1 MMALETRMLRR
12 DYSRGTRRFL
22 IVALAITLILTG
34 AAIWLAVVLIG
45 PPPPRSIAM
54 ATDPEGSVS
63 AELGARYREIL
74 ATNGIEVRLVPSV
87 GAVENVARL
96 RDAKSGIGVAIIPS
110 GITNH
115 KESPELVSLGT
126 LFYEPLW
133 FFYRSSLSLKRHED
147 LKGRRI
153 SIGPEGSGTHALA
166 VKFLA
171 RVGIID
177 QTATLL
183 TFAPQEASEKLLHGD
198 VDAAVM
204 LAPWESPIIRKL
216 IATDGVQLPSLPRAD
231 AFVALFPFLNKVVL
245 PAGVGDM
252 VHNRPPNDVTL
263 VAPKASLIVRSDL
276 HPAIQYLLLEA
287 AVQIHSGPG
296 MFHKAGEFPAAEAID
311 LPLSQHARQFYKTGP
326 PFLQRHLPFGLA
338 VLAQQL
344 LVILIPVLGVMY
356 PLLRFLPAL
365 YAWAMRRRVFKLYG
379 ELKHLEDQLVS
390 RSAQQDMGDLVS
402 RLDLLEE
409 RASRFRLPVSFRP
422 LLYALR
428 LHIDLVRHRL
438 QSRETS
444 VSKATG

>member
-1 MMALETRMLRR
+1 MARR

-22 IVALAITLILTG
+22 IVALTVVLILTG

-96 RDAKSGIGVAIIPS
+96 SDAKSGISVAIIPS

-115 KESPELVSLGT
+115 KQSPELVSLGT

-133 FFYRSSLSLKRHED
+133 FFYRSSSGMKKHED
-147 LKGRRI
+147 LHGRRI
-153 SIGPEGSGTHALA
+153 SVGPEGSGTHALSLT
-166 VKFLA
+166 FLA
-171 RVGIID
+171 RVGVID

-183 TFAPQEASEKLLHGD
+183 PLAPQEASDKLRRGEI
-198 VDAAVM
+198 DAAAM
-204 LAPWESPIIRKL
+204 LAPWESSVVRQL
-216 IATDGVQLPSLPRAD
+216 VATENIQLANVARAD

-252 VHNRPPNDVTL
+252 VQNRPSTDVTL
-263 VAPKASLIVRSDL
+263 IAPKASLIVRTDL

-287 AVQIHSGPG
+287 AVQIHSEPG
-296 MFHKAGEFPAAEAID
+296 MFRPAGQFPAAEAID
-311 LPLSQHARQFYKTGP
+311 LPLSDNARQFYKTGP
-326 PFLQRHLPFGLA
+326 PFLQRHLPFELA

-356 PLLRFLPAL
+356 PLLRFLPAA

-379 ELKHLEDQLVS
+379 ELKYLEDQLFS
-390 RSAQQDMGDLVS
+390 RSEQQDVGDLAS
-402 RLDLLEE
+402 RLDRLEE

-438 QSRETS
+438 RNR
-444 VSKATG
+444 

>member
-1 MMALETRMLRR
+1 MPIR
-12 DYSRGTRRFL
+12 DYSRATRRFL
-22 IVALAITLILTG
+22 VIALAATLILTT
-34 AAIWLAVVLIG
+34 ATVWLAVVLIG

-63 AELGARYREIL
+63 AELGTRYRDIL

-87 GAVENVARL
+87 GAIENVARL
-96 RDAKSGIGVAIIPS
+96 RDSKSGISVAIIPS

-133 FFYRSSLSLKRHED
+133 FFYRSSLSIKSHED
-147 LKGRRI
+147 LRGRRI
-153 SIGPEGSGTHALA
+153 SIGPEGSGTHALSLT
-166 VKFLA
+166 FLA
-171 RVGIID
+171 RVGLID
-177 QTATLL
+177 REIAVLRTL
-183 TFAPQEASEKLLHGD
+183 APQEASDGLLRGD
-198 VDAAVM
+198 VDAAII
-204 LAPWESPIIRKL
+204 LAPWESPVIRKL
-216 IATDGVQLPSLPRAD
+216 IASDGVQLASVPRVD
-231 AFVALFPFLNKVVL
+231 AFVALFPFLNKVLL

-252 VHNRPPNDVTL
+252 VHNRPPSDVTL
-263 VAPKASLIVRSDL
+263 IAPKANLIVRSDL

-296 MFHKAGEFPAAEAID
+296 MFRTAGEFPAAEAID
-311 LPLSQHARQFYKTGP
+311 TPLSSHARQFYKTGP

-344 LVILIPVLGVMY
+344 LVILIPVVGVMY

-365 YAWAMRRRVFKLYG
+365 YAWGMRRRVFRLYG
-379 ELKHLEDQLVS
+379 ELKYLEDQLVA
-390 RSAQQDMGDLVS
+390 RGAQQDVGDLVS
-402 RLDLLEE
+402 RLDHLEE

-438 QSRETS
+438 QSR
-444 VSKATG
+444 

>member
-1 MMALETRMLRR
+1 M
-12 DYSRGTRRFL
+12 

-34 AAIWLAVVLIG
+34 AAIWVAVVVIG
-45 PPPPRSIAM
+45 PPPPRNIAM

-74 ATNGIEVRLVPSV
+74 ATHGIEVRLVPSV

-96 RDAKSGIGVAIIPS
+96 REASSGISVAIIPS

-115 KESPELVSLGT
+115 KESPELASLGT

-133 FFYRSSLSLKRHED
+133 FFYRSSSGMRKHED
-147 LKGRRI
+147 LRGRRI
-153 SIGPEGSGTHALA
+153 SVGPEGSGTHALSLT
-166 VKFLA
+166 FLA
-171 RVGIID
+171 RVGVID

-183 TFAPQEASEKLLHGD
+183 PLAPQEASEKLRRGEI
-198 VDAAVM
+198 DAAAM
-204 LAPWESPIIRKL
+204 LAPWESPTVRQL
-216 IATDGVQLPSLPRAD
+216 VPAEGIALTNVVRAD

-252 VHNRPPNDVTL
+252 AHNRPPTNVTL
-263 VAPKASLIVRSDL
+263 IAPKASLIVRADL

-296 MFHKAGEFPAAEAID
+296 MFRTAGQFPAAEAID
-311 LPLSQHARQFYKTGP
+311 FPLSDHARQFYKTGP

-356 PLLRFLPAL
+356 PLLRFLPAA

-379 ELKHLEDQLVS
+379 ELKYLEDQLFS
-390 RSAQQDMGDLVS
+390 RSEKQDVVGLS
-402 RLDLLEE
+402 SHLDRLEE

-438 QSRETS
+438 RNR
-444 VSKATG
+444 